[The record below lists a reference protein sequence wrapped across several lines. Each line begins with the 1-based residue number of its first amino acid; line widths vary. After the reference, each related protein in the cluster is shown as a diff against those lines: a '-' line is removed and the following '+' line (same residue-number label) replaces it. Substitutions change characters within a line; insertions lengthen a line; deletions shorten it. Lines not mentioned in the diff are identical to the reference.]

1 MGIDTQ
7 LRSSP
12 QFSIHC
18 LFTEFS
24 AEPVHMRKLQGMLAR
39 IEKSRVEGRFIDGM
53 GQNVPGQGIL
63 HQLLWYSL
71 IVNIGMGPL
80 ETVARQ
86 YKWPHRMIFC
96 SETKSLYYKS
106 TRQLE
111 YLDSFPTRIAEQNVA
126 YPRIAIG
133 SAEK

>member
-1 MGIDTQ
+1 MKINEDVIRASQSPPTL
-7 LRSSP
+7 LRYLSGW
-12 QFSIHC
+12 
-18 LFTEFS
+18 T
-24 AEPVHMRKLQGMLAR
+24 KT
-39 IEKSRVEGRFIDGM
+39 
-53 GQNVPGQGIL
+53 
-63 HQLLWYSL
+63 
-71 IVNIGMGPL
+71 GMGPL
-80 ETVARQ
+80 ETVVRQ

-133 SAEK
+133 SAET